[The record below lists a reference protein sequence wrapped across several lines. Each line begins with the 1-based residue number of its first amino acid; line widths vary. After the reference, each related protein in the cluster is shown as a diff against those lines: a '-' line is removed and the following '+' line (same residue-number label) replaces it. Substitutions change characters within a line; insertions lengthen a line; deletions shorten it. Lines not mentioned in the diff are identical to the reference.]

1 MGTALAGLR
10 ILDLSRILLGPY
22 ATMILADLGA
32 DVIKI
37 EMPVRGDDARHFGP
51 YVNDESIYFM
61 SLNRN
66 KRSMTL
72 NLKKEAGK
80 KLLLELVKKVD
91 VLVENFRP
99 GTMDKLGLG
108 YDVLKELNPQLIYAA
123 ASGFGQSGPYSKRP
137 AYDAV
142 VQAMGGLMSITSPD
156 EDGSP
161 TRTGASLGDITAG
174 MFTAI
179 GILAAVANRARTGLG
194 QMVDVGML
202 DCQVALVENALIR
215 YGVTGEIPK
224 PVGNRH
230 PLIAPF
236 EPFDTQ
242 DGKIILAAGN
252 DNLWAIFCKT
262 VGLEEL
268 IDDPSYKTNPL
279 RSENYSSLRP
289 LIAEKLKTRKTAKWR
304 EIFDAAGIPNGPI
317 NTIDKVFEDPQVLSR
332 EMIAEVEHPAAGN
345 VKMAGIPIKLSETP
359 GSIRTAAPLLGQHT
373 DEILREVLG
382 YRDAEIKKLYGEGI
396 F

>member
-1 MGTALAGLR
+1 MRAALDGLR

-22 ATMILADLGA
+22 ATMILGDLGA

-37 EMPVRGDDARHFGP
+37 EIPIKGDDARHFGP

-72 NLKKEAGK
+72 NLKKDAGK
-80 KLLLELVKKVD
+80 RLFLELVKKVD

-108 YDVLKELNPQLIYAA
+108 YEVLRELNPQLIYAA
-123 ASGFGQSGPYSKRP
+123 ASGFGQTGPYSRRP

-142 VQAMGGLMSITSPD
+142 VQAMGGLMSITSS
-156 EDGSP
+156 EADGSP

-202 DCQVALVENALIR
+202 DCQVALVENAIIR
-215 YGVTGEIPK
+215 YGVTGEVPR

-242 DGKIILAAGN
+242 DGQIIVAVGN
-252 DNLWAIFCKT
+252 DNLWAVFCKT
-262 VGLEEL
+262 VGLDGL
-268 IDDPSYKTNPL
+268 IDDPRYKTNSL
-279 RSENYSSLRP
+279 RSENHASLRP
-289 LIAEKLKTRKTAKWR
+289 LIAQKLKTRKTAGWR
-304 EIFDAAGIPNGPI
+304 EIFDAVGIPNGPI

-332 EMIAEVEHPAAGN
+332 EMIAEIDHPTAGN
-345 VKMAGIPIKLSETP
+345 VKLAGIPIKLSETP

-382 YRDAEIKKLYGEGI
+382 YSDAEIAEYKAEGI

>member
-1 MGTALAGLR
+1 MGTALGGLR

-37 EMPVRGDDARHFGP
+37 EMPLKGDDARHFGP

-61 SLNRN
+61 SVNRN

-72 NLKKEAGK
+72 NLKMEAGK
-80 KLLLELVKKVD
+80 KLFLELVKKVD

-123 ASGFGQSGPYSKRP
+123 ASGFGQTGPYSKRP

-142 VQAMGGLMSITSPD
+142 VQAMGGLMSITSSQA
-156 EDGSP
+156 DGDP
-161 TRTGASLGDITAG
+161 TRTGASLGDISAG

-179 GILAAVANRARTGLG
+179 GILAALASRAQTGLG

-215 YGVTGEIPK
+215 YGVTGEVPR

-230 PLIAPF
+230 PL
-236 EPFDTQ
+236 
-242 DGKIILAAGN
+242 
-252 DNLWAIFCKT
+252 
-262 VGLEEL
+262 
-268 IDDPSYKTNPL
+268 
-279 RSENYSSLRP
+279 
-289 LIAEKLKTRKTAKWR
+289 
-304 EIFDAAGIPNGPI
+304 
-317 NTIDKVFEDPQVLSR
+317 
-332 EMIAEVEHPAAGN
+332 
-345 VKMAGIPIKLSETP
+345 
-359 GSIRTAAPLLGQHT
+359 
-373 DEILREVLG
+373 
-382 YRDAEIKKLYGEGI
+382 
-396 F
+396 